1 MRRQILS
8 GSLTYEIVD
17 NYVPEFLIFK
27 KTAGSLPTALRVTV
41 NGTKV
46 ITDLDANAMLA
57 IAVNRNYADP
67 SATYVKI
74 PLSDGLLTGKNI
86 QISVTC
92 AATTDSND
100 LIFFNR
106 NKNGEHFVNCIRQK
120 IFQNSSTRF
129 KSFALLF
136 VDGSTPSDSF
146 NVTMSDGLVHTWTL
160 DEVLLETYETTNG
173 GNAKA
178 VFDNLELIFKEI
190 EIIAAADRYVTLMFF
205 ETV

>member
-1 MRRQILS
+1 MRRQVLV

-17 NYVPEFLIFK
+17 NYVPEFIIFK
-27 KTAGSLPTALRVTV
+27 KNSGALPTALRVTV

-46 ITDLDANAMLA
+46 ITDLDTNAMAA
-57 IAVNRNYADP
+57 IAANRNYADP
-67 SATYVKI
+67 TATYVKV
-74 PLSDGLLTGKNI
+74 PLSDGLLTNKNI

-106 NKNGEHFVNCIRQK
+106 NKNGEHYVNCIRQK

-129 KSFALLF
+129 KSFALLY
-136 VDGSTPSDSF
+136 VDGSTSSDSF
-146 NVTMSDGLVHTWTL
+146 NVTMVNSLVHTWTL

-173 GNAKA
+173 GNAKCI
-178 VFDNLELIFKEI
+178 FDNLDLKYKEV
-190 EIIAAADRYVTLMFF
+190 EIIAAADRYVTFMFF
-205 ETV
+205 EAI